1 MKGSCLKT
9 YLDLFVIV
17 KIMTKTAIITGAAKN
32 IGKGIAKTLLAEGYK
47 CILLD
52 IHTESLRKT
61 TEELGSGTG
70 QCLEY
75 VIDIGDTGAIEKFM
89 EWLTQNAY
97 QIDVLVNNVGYES
110 EKTVLSLT
118 VDALVQS
125 NAVNIAGPYYLTSL
139 IANTMSMDKIKGN
152 IIFVTSTH
160 SSVTRMHPLYSSS
173 KAAIEMFMKEAALE
187 LAPKHIRV
195 NAVAPGPVEDTSMP
209 NANSY
214 VPMGISQQPQDVAE
228 CVSFLVSDKARFITG
243 QTITVDGG
251 FSIAH
256 THFWKNQER
265 L

>member
-1 MKGSCLKT
+1 
-9 YLDLFVIV
+9 
-17 KIMTKTAIITGAAKN
+17 MTKIAIITGAARN
-32 IGKGIAKTLLAEGYK
+32 IGKGIAKSLLADGYK

-52 IHTESLRKT
+52 IDAEALRKT
-61 TEELGSGTG
+61 KQELSYITG

-75 VIDIGDTGAIEKFM
+75 AIDIADTQAIEIFM
-89 EWLTQNAY
+89 DWLVQNEY
-97 QIDVLVNNVGYES
+97 KIDVLVNNVGYES
-110 EKTVLSLT
+110 EKTMLSLS
-118 VDALVQS
+118 VSALTQS
-125 NAVNIAGPYYLTSL
+125 NAVNITGPYYLTSL
-139 IANTMSMDKIKGN
+139 IANVMSASKVKGN

-187 LAPKHIRV
+187 LAPKNIRV
-195 NAVAPGPVEDTSMP
+195 NAVAPGPVEDTQIP
-209 NANSY
+209 NSNKY
-214 VPMGISQQPQDVAE
+214 VPMGFSQQPQDTAE

-256 THFWKNQER
+256 THFWKNQNK